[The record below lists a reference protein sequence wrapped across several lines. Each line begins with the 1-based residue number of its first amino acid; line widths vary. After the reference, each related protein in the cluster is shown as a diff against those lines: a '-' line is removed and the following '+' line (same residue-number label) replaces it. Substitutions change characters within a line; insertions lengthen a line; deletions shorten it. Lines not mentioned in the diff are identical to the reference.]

1 MSIRFYS
8 DNIHFKLRGSRKIN
22 SFIKTYFAEKFNKS
36 FDTSVVFCSKD
47 RILDINITALN
58 HNYYTDIITF
68 PYSDS
73 DNIINAEI
81 YICIDVVKEN
91 AIDFNTD
98 FYNELHRVI
107 FHGFVHLVGYKDK
120 TKQQQLEMR
129 KQEDIVLAGF
139 YKCST

>member
-8 DNIHFKLRGSRKIN
+8 DNIHFKLKDSRKIN

-36 FDTSVVFCSKD
+36 FDTAVVFCSKD
-47 RILDINITALN
+47 RILEINITALN

-81 YICIDVVKEN
+81 YICIDVVKGN
-91 AIDFNTD
+91 AFDYNTD
-98 FYNELHRVI
+98 FYNELLRVI
-107 FHGFVHLVGYKDK
+107 FHGFLHLVGYKDK

-129 KQEDIVLAGF
+129 KQEDFVLAMF